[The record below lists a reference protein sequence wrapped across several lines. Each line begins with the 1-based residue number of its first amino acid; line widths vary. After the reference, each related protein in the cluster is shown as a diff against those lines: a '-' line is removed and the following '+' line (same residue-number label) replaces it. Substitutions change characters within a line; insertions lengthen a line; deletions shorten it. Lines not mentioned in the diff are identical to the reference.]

1 MEIKNPDVVSYSV
14 KADWDEQSGAEI
26 TSRGITIRVDLPPE
40 FGGLGQRLTPD
51 ELFLGA
57 ISGCLMI
64 TFLHFRRINKL
75 KLRLLQ
81 CTITSKRMQTEK
93 GYRLQNV
100 QATVRIRVD
109 KNQVELGKKCI
120 ELARD
125 YCPLLADL
133 RSPIH
138 IDVQGQVEEA

>member
-1 MEIKNPDVVSYSV
+1 METKSPDVVTYSV

-26 TSRGITIRVDLPPE
+26 TARGITIKVDLPPE

-64 TFLHFRRINKL
+64 TFLHFRKINKL

-81 CTITSKRMQTEK
+81 CTITSKRVQTEK

-109 KNQVELGKKCI
+109 KDQVELGRKCI
-120 ELARD
+120 QLAQE

-133 RSPIH
+133 RSPIKV
-138 IDVQGQVEEA
+138 DVYGQVEES

>member
-1 MEIKNPDVVSYSV
+1 MATKSPDVVTYSV

-26 TSRGITIRVDLPPE
+26 TARCITIRVDLPPE
-40 FGGLGQRLTPD
+40 FGGLGQHLTPD

-57 ISGCLMI
+57 VSGCLMI
-64 TFLHFRRINKL
+64 TFLHFRKVNRL

-81 CTITSKRMQTEK
+81 CTVTSRRVQTEE
-93 GYRLQNV
+93 GYRLRDV

-109 KNQVELGKKCI
+109 KDQVELGRKCI
-120 ELARD
+120 QLAQD

-133 RSPIH
+133 RSPIKV
-138 IDVQGQVEEA
+138 DVQGQVEEA

>member
-109 KNQVELGKKCI
+109 KDQVELGKKCI

>member
-1 MEIKNPDVVSYSV
+1 
-14 KADWDEQSGAEI
+14 
-26 TSRGITIRVDLPPE
+26 
-40 FGGLGQRLTPD
+40 
-51 ELFLGA
+51 
-57 ISGCLMI
+57 MI

-109 KNQVELGKKCI
+109 KDQVELGKKCI

>member
-75 KLRLLQ
+75 KLRLL
-81 CTITSKRMQTEK
+81 
-93 GYRLQNV
+93 
-100 QATVRIRVD
+100 
-109 KNQVELGKKCI
+109 
-120 ELARD
+120 
-125 YCPLLADL
+125 
-133 RSPIH
+133 
-138 IDVQGQVEEA
+138 

>member
-1 MEIKNPDVVSYSV
+1 MATKAPEYVTYTL

-26 TSRGITIRVDLPPE
+26 NSRGITVRVDLPPE
-40 FGGLGQRLTPD
+40 FGGLGQHLTPD

-64 TFLHFRRINKL
+64 TFLHFRKINRL

-81 CTITSKRMQTEK
+81 CTVTGRRVQTEK

-109 KNQVELGKKCI
+109 RDQVELGRKCI

-133 RSPIH
+133 RSPIEV
-138 IDVQGQVEEA
+138 DVQGQVEAA